1 MTSKSLFLISTVTDR
16 YVCVELFD
24 KSDYIINVDELTG
37 RTNKLHNTYTMS
49 ESHGT
54 ALILKRHEDL
64 EKVAA
69 YVKQTVREKSLD
81 LLGEDLSE
89 DDKFVGLRINEEENE
104 IIWHDYGHHGTH
116 LDFNPISESVIK
128 EFPDVEMERQGWW
141 GQEVWNYLVADGKW
155 QKYTLW
161 KFYAYTGGKSDELQ
175 LEHKEPEY
183 GRTEEE
189 KCEERERMCKE
200 IAERLSLLQP
210 EAEIAVYA
218 YDYYELYPSTEWFCR
233 AKGGNTTIEHV
244 DHGLVRIMDYFDEIE
259 WVESL
264 GHVLL
269 HPMEFAAE
277 VIRRAREGEDYCPA
291 IAAEMMMNG
300 FTSNY
305 FSLIEPTDKEWLMKL
320 AEEQEN
326 IGAIYCLLYGMRK
339 KFQYFYETFVDDDL
353 HEEVSLLRSDIVEGS
368 TFEKNEGEEERLIQ
382 KVMEQ
387 KHRLSVEELT
397 KLCFEIDDKQELLL
411 ELIRK
416 GDEEAAIFI
425 DDPVIL
431 QELCD
436 KGNKTAAEQMAY
448 IYAYGDEANGIF
460 VDYVKAA
467 EYMKLAGK
475 EFNANDYQEEADPH
489 DFDYSLKGDAGTLG
503 AIRTMIDNLC
513 QRFGTPGNEL
523 GMFVPLGPVMQKL
536 VGSPHYEGN
545 ILSMEQPNPDCLILK
560 TEANSG
566 APLLY
571 ALRQAFANLDVE
583 VKETKW

>member
-1 MTSKSLFLISTVTDR
+1 
-16 YVCVELFD
+16 
-24 KSDYIINVDELTG
+24 
-37 RTNKLHNTYTMS
+37 MS

-54 ALILKRHEDL
+54 VLILKRHEDL

-175 LEHKEPEY
+175 LEHKEPED

-277 VIRRAREGEDYCPA
+277 VLKRARGEEDYYPQ
-291 IAAEMMMNG
+291 IATKMMMNG
-300 FTSNY
+300 DTAKY
-305 FSLIEPTDKEWLMKL
+305 FSLIEPTDKKWLMKL
-320 AEEQEN
+320 AEEDDN
-326 IGAIYCLLYGMRK
+326 IGAIYCLLHGMHRK
-339 KFQYFYETFVDDDL
+339 YEYWDETFIDEETN
-353 HEEVSLLRSDIVEGS
+353 EEVSLLRSDIVEGS

-387 KHRLSVEELT
+387 KHRLSVDELT
-397 KLCFEIDDKQELLL
+397 ILCFEIDDNKELLL
-411 ELIRK
+411 EQINK

-436 KGNKTAAEQMAY
+436 KGNEAAAENLGCK
-448 IYAYGDEANGIF
+448 YAYGDEANGIF
-460 VDYVKAA
+460 VDHKRASR
-467 EYMKLAGK
+467 YMELAGK
-475 EFNANDYQEEADPH
+475 DYNPKDYEEEDMPRE
-489 DFDYSLKGDAGTLG
+489 FDYILKGNAETLSG
-503 AIRTMIDNLC
+503 ICTMIDDLC
-513 QRFGTPGNEL
+513 HRFGTPDNEF
-523 GMFVPLGPVMQKL
+523 GMYVPLGPVMKVL
-536 VGSPHYEGN
+536 VGTPYYRGN
-545 ILSMEQPNPDCLILK
+545 IMSMNQDAPDCLTLHA
-560 TEANSG
+560 EANSG
-566 APLLY
+566 EPLLY
-571 ALRQAFANLDVE
+571 ALRRCYENLSVE
-583 VKETKW
+583 MKETE

>member
-1 MTSKSLFLISTVTDR
+1 
-16 YVCVELFD
+16 
-24 KSDYIINVDELTG
+24 
-37 RTNKLHNTYTMS
+37 MS

-54 ALILKRHEDL
+54 VLILKHHEDL

-175 LEHKEPEY
+175 LEHKEPED

-189 KCEERERMCKE
+189 KCEEREKMCKE

-277 VIRRAREGEDYCPA
+277 VIRRAREGEDYYPQ
-291 IAAEMMMNG
+291 IATEMMMNG
-300 FTSNY
+300 DPSKY
-305 FSLIEPTDKEWLMKL
+305 FSLIEPADKEWLMKL
-320 AEEQEN
+320 AEEDDN
-326 IGAIYCLLYGMRK
+326 IGAIYCLLHGMHRK
-339 KFQYFYETFVDDDL
+339 YEYWNETFIDEETN
-353 HEEVSLLRSDIVEGS
+353 EEVSLLRPNVVDGS
-368 TFEKNEGEEERLIQ
+368 TFEKNEGEEERLVQ
-382 KVMEQ
+382 KVMER
-387 KHRLSVEELT
+387 KHRLGVNELNR
-397 KLCFEIDDKQELLL
+397 LCYEIDDNKELLL
-411 ELIRK
+411 ERIEK
-416 GDEEAAIFI
+416 GDEEAALYIE
-425 DDPVIL
+425 DPVIL

-448 IYAYGDEANGIF
+448 KYAYGDEANGIF
-460 VDYVKAA
+460 IDHKRAKQ
-467 EYMKLAGK
+467 YMELAGR
-475 EFNANDYQEEADPH
+475 DYNPKDYEEEDMPRE
-489 DFDYSLKGDAGTLG
+489 FDYILKGNAETLSG
-503 AIRTMIDNLC
+503 IRTMIDDLC
-513 QRFGTPGNEL
+513 HRFGTPDNEC
-523 GMFVPLGPVMQKL
+523 GMFVPLGPVMQAL
-536 VGSPHYEGN
+536 VGTPYYRGN
-545 ILSMEQPNPDCLILK
+545 IMSMNQDAPECLSLHA
-560 TEANSG
+560 EANCG
-566 APLLY
+566 GPLLY
-571 ALRQAFANLDVE
+571 ALRQAFTNLDIE
-583 VKETKW
+583 VKETEW

>member
-1 MTSKSLFLISTVTDR
+1 
-16 YVCVELFD
+16 
-24 KSDYIINVDELTG
+24 
-37 RTNKLHNTYTMS
+37 MS

-54 ALILKRHEDL
+54 VLILKHHEDL

-175 LEHKEPEY
+175 LEHKEPED

-189 KCEERERMCKE
+189 KCEEREKMCKE

-277 VIRRAREGEDYCPA
+277 VIRRAREGEDYYPQ
-291 IAAEMMMNG
+291 IATEMMMNG
-300 FTSNY
+300 DPSKY
-305 FSLIEPTDKEWLMKL
+305 FSLIEPADKEWLMKL
-320 AEEQEN
+320 AEEDDN
-326 IGAIYCLLYGMRK
+326 IGAIYCLLHGMHRK
-339 KFQYFYETFVDDDL
+339 YEYWNETFIDEETN
-353 HEEVSLLRSDIVEGS
+353 EEVSLLRPNVVDGS
-368 TFEKNEGEEERLIQ
+368 TFEKNEGEEERLVQ
-382 KVMEQ
+382 KVMER
-387 KHRLSVEELT
+387 KHRLGVNELNR
-397 KLCFEIDDKQELLL
+397 LCYEIDDNKELLL

-416 GDEEAAIFI
+416 GDEEAAFYIE
-425 DDPVIL
+425 DPVIL

-448 IYAYGDEANGIF
+448 KYAYGDEANDIF
-460 VDYVKAA
+460 IDHKRAKQ
-467 EYMKLAGK
+467 YMELAGR
-475 EFNANDYQEEADPH
+475 DYNPKDYEEEDMPRE
-489 DFDYSLKGDAGTLG
+489 FDYILKGNAETLSG
-503 AIRTMIDNLC
+503 IRTMIDDLC
-513 QRFGTPGNEL
+513 HRFGTPDNEC
-523 GMFVPLGPVMQKL
+523 GMFVPLGPVMQAL
-536 VGSPHYEGN
+536 VGTPYYRGN
-545 ILSMEQPNPDCLILK
+545 IMSMNQDAPECLSLHA
-560 TEANSG
+560 EANCG
-566 APLLY
+566 GPLLY
-571 ALRQAFANLDVE
+571 ALRQAFTNLDIE
-583 VKETKW
+583 VKETEW

>member
-1 MTSKSLFLISTVTDR
+1 
-16 YVCVELFD
+16 
-24 KSDYIINVDELTG
+24 
-37 RTNKLHNTYTMS
+37 MS

-54 ALILKRHEDL
+54 ALILKRHEDF

-69 YVKQTVREKSLD
+69 YVKQQVREKSLE

-89 DDKFVGLRINEEENE
+89 DDKYVGLRIKGEENE

-141 GQEVWNYLVADGKW
+141 GQEVWNYVIADGKW
-155 QKYTLW
+155 QEYTLW

-175 LEHKEPEY
+175 LEYKEPKD
-183 GRTEEE
+183 GRTEVE
-189 KCEERERMCKE
+189 KREERDKMCKE
-200 IAERLSLLQP
+200 MAERLSQSNP
-210 EAEIAVYA
+210 GVEIAVYA
-218 YDYYELYPSTEWFCR
+218 YDWYMIYTTVDEFYR
-233 AKGGNTTIEHV
+233 AKEGCAAKEWV
-244 DHGLVRIMDYFDEIE
+244 DRGLVGIMSYFEVLE
-259 WVESL
+259 WVECI

-277 VIRRAREGEDYCPA
+277 VFRRAREGEDYCPS
-291 IAAEMMMNG
+291 IATEMMLYG
-300 FTSNY
+300 DTAKY
-305 FSLIEPTDKEWLMKL
+305 FSLIESADKKWLMEQ
-320 AEEQEN
+320 AEEHED
-326 IGAIYCLLYGMRK
+326 IDAIYCLLHGMHHK
-339 KFQYFYETFVDDDL
+339 YKYWTETFVDEDTN
-353 HEEVSLLRSDIVEGS
+353 EEVELLRYEEVEGS
-368 TFEKNEGEEERLIQ
+368 TFEKSEGEEERLIQ
-382 KVMEQ
+382 MVMEQ
-387 KHRLSVEELT
+387 KHQLSVDELT
-397 KLCFEIDDKQELLL
+397 KLSYEIDDNKELLL
-411 ELIRK
+411 ERIKK

-425 DDPVIL
+425 DDPIIL

-436 KGNKTAAEQMAY
+436 KGNKTAAEHMGY
-448 IYAYGDEANGIF
+448 KYAYGDEVNGIF
-460 VDYVKAA
+460 IDYDKAA
-467 EYMKLAGK
+467 EYLKLAGE
-475 EFNANDYQEEADPH
+475 EFDANDYQEKADPH
-489 DFDYSLKGDAGTLG
+489 DFEYSLRGDAGTLG
-503 AIRTMIDNLC
+503 AIRTTIDNLY